1 MAKIKLFCE
10 RFADAEAKTRSQV
23 TFCVTDINE
32 RDTYLVL
39 NLNTENRADNFKNEL
54 IADALYM
61 WQKDD
66 YEPTWNEID
75 DLVTKVKRSGV
86 LFL

>member
-1 MAKIKLFCE
+1 MAQIKLFCE
-10 RFADAEAKTRSQV
+10 KLDAEKQRTQV

-39 NLNTENRADNFKNEL
+39 NLNTDNRSDNFKNEL

-61 WQKDD
+61 WSKNDCQISW
-66 YEPTWNEID
+66 TEID
-75 DLVTKVKRSGV
+75 DLVTKIKRSGIV
-86 LFL
+86 FL